1 MSAATLGRRGLIKAG
16 ALTIACMVAGK
27 IVRVSP
33 AQAHAMAAA
42 PQVLSPHE
50 AETLGHL
57 AETMV
62 PGARAA
68 GIAEYVDS
76 QLAAPPT
83 ESLLIARYFGVQ
95 PPFRDFYA
103 AGFTGLDAAAT
114 AAHGQPF
121 AALPA
126 EPALTLAASLLAGP
140 PPGWTGPPA
149 PLFYLALRGDA
160 VDVVY
165 GTQAGFEM
173 LGVPYMEHI
182 LPPKRW

>member
-1 MSAATLGRRGLIKAG
+1 MKAG
-16 ALTIACMVAGK
+16 ALTIACLVAGK
-27 IVRVSP
+27 VVRISP
-33 AQAHAMAAA
+33 AEAHALAAA
-42 PQVLSPHE
+42 PQVLLPHE

-57 AETMV
+57 AEAMV

-76 QLAAPPT
+76 QLFADPS
-83 ESLLIARYFGVQ
+83 ESLLIARYFGVL
-95 PPFRDFYA
+95 PPFCEFYTS
-103 AGFTGLDAAAT
+103 GFAGLDAAAKS
-114 AAHGQPF
+114 AHGKPF
-121 AALPA
+121 AALAA
-126 EPALTLAASLLAGP
+126 EPALALAASLLAGP
-140 PPGWTGPPA
+140 PPGWAGPPA

-182 LPPKRW
+182 LPPRRW